1 MSGLGFGGRRGA
13 GGSHAW
19 WTGCKGFRVE
29 PNGEGVEGW
38 MIESL
43 VE

>member
-1 MSGLGFGGRRGA
+1 MAGFGFGGTRAA

-29 PNGEGVEGW
+29 PNGEGAEGK

-43 VE
+43 GE